1 MASPL
6 KGPIAKAAGKAL
18 KGLCFPVTYR
28 RSTTATLKAGA
39 AYPIGTSTINMTNV
53 PASWGGVVPGDT
65 FLITATAYTITNTV
79 APVSG
84 VMSGVAFT
92 PALTTALTSGAALT
106 VTHYRTSTAR
116 GFDML
121 VNAFNMANTLIQAN
135 DWKFT
140 ILADGLTYPPAV
152 NDQIQTRTGLWKT
165 IISVSLDPAG
175 AVYTVQA
182 R

>member
-6 KGPIAKAAGKAL
+6 KGSIAKAAGKAL
-18 KGLCFPVTYR
+18 KAVCFPVTYR
-28 RSTTATLKAGA
+28 RATTATMKAGA
-39 AYPIGTSTINMTNV
+39 AYPIGTSTINVTNV

-65 FLITATAYTITNTV
+65 FMVVATMYTITNTV
-79 APVSG
+79 APVAG
-84 VMSGVAFT
+84 VMSGVTFT
-92 PALTTALTSGAALT
+92 PALTSALTSGASLT
-106 VTHYRTSTAR
+106 VTHYRTSTAK
-116 GFDML
+116 GFDAL
-121 VNAFNMANTLIQAN
+121 VNAFNLTGTLIQAN

-140 ILADGLTYPPAV
+140 IPADGLTYPPAV

-165 IISVSLDPAG
+165 IVSVSLDPAG